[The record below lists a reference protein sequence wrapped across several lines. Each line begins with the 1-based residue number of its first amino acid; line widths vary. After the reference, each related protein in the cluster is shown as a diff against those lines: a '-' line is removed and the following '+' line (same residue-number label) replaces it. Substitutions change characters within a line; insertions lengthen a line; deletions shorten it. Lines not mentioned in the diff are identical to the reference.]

1 MRKSTYMDQVDRRH
15 LETKRVMRGMVLM
28 VRSLPRIPL
37 SDQTLQKVANIL
49 SKQNHDYYSS
59 AS

>member
-15 LETKRVMRGMVLM
+15 LEAKRIMRGMVLM

-37 SDQTLQKVANIL
+37 SDETLQKVANIL
-49 SKQNHDYYSS
+49 SNHDYYSS